1 MGSCVVGKKYA
12 RPDLYAPEQ
21 FRTPI
26 AVTADTIQLPWR
38 TFFKDPQLVA
48 LIDQALKRNNDI
60 GIAVKN
66 VEQLDL
72 AVKQAR
78 LGLLPTVNLA
88 AGANRSWLSKNSLNG
103 SLSEQFLGT
112 SYMDDYSA
120 AVQVSWEADIWGKVK
135 MQKEGAMANYFAQRE
150 NLTALKTRII
160 SQVAQSYYNLI
171 SLDEQLKIARQNIA
185 LSDSTLDM
193 MNLQYKSGQINSLAV
208 AQAEAQK
215 KTAQLIVPLAL
226 QNIAL
231 QENALSIL
239 CGAYPDDVAREGAL
253 ADVVPADQFASAVP
267 AQLLSRR
274 PDVRSAEYAVVA
286 ANASTGLAKAAMY
299 PALSISPQIAANSFN
314 FSQWFDL
321 PGSLT
326 RTLAINLTQPIFQ
339 KRALKTAY
347 ETAAIEQE
355 KAVIQYKQT
364 LMNAVGEVS
373 DALARSAGAS
383 ERLGLVNEKTALL
396 NKATQDATKLYKSG
410 MATYLEVITA
420 QNSRLQND
428 LEAITIRLDKL
439 NAITDLYRA
448 LGGGVE

>member
-1 MGSCVVGKKYA
+1 MKLIHKNTISGLLLAASLGSCVVGKKYA
-12 RPDLYAPEQ
+12 RPDLEAPQQ

-160 SQVAQSYYNLI
+160 SQVAQSYFNLI

-185 LSDSTLDM
+185 LSRS
-193 MNLQYKSGQINSLAV
+193 KKERSWHSGV
-208 AQAEAQK
+208 
-215 KTAQLIVPLAL
+215 
-226 QNIAL
+226 
-231 QENALSIL
+231 
-239 CGAYPDDVAREGAL
+239 
-253 ADVVPADQFASAVP
+253 
-267 AQLLSRR
+267 RR
-274 PDVRSAEYAVVA
+274 CRD
-286 ANASTGLAKAAMY
+286 
-299 PALSISPQIAANSFN
+299 
-314 FSQWFDL
+314 
-321 PGSLT
+321 
-326 RTLAINLTQPIFQ
+326 
-339 KRALKTAY
+339 
-347 ETAAIEQE
+347 
-355 KAVIQYKQT
+355 
-364 LMNAVGEVS
+364 
-373 DALARSAGAS
+373 
-383 ERLGLVNEKTALL
+383 TALRAGP
-396 NKATQDATKLYKSG
+396 KWCCRTKPAR
-410 MATYLEVITA
+410 MPIH
-420 QNSRLQND
+420 
-428 LEAITIRLDKL
+428 
-439 NAITDLYRA
+439 
-448 LGGGVE
+448 